1 MGVDLR
7 AWMKKG
13 GAAGTGGRRG
23 RERSG
28 MAAVVLCAVACAIAL
43 VSCAAKPQVSERE
56 VRMRYVNLNLIF
68 EYMVRSDP
76 DAQKVRRQ
84 KEDLLGSAKKLEA
97 ELAAADESRRQ
108 AIAKLLSENR
118 SGLEEV
124 RAAEELQK
132 QRLLGEINRVLEAV
146 GTRMEIDY
154 IFNLGDALVYGKK
167 EYDITETVLN
177 EIITLRK
184 RNAPV
189 SR

>member
-1 MGVDLR
+1 MGVDSR
-7 AWMKKG
+7 TWRRWNG
-13 GAAGTGGRRG
+13 GTGTGDRRG
-23 RERSG
+23 RERRG
-28 MAAVVLCAVACAIAL
+28 IPAVVHCAVACAIAL
-43 VSCAAKPQVSERE
+43 ASCAARPQVTERE

-76 DAQKVRRQ
+76 DAQKVRRR

-97 ELAAADESRRQ
+97 ELAGADESRRQ
-108 AIAKLLSENR
+108 TLARLLSENR

-124 RAAEELQK
+124 RSAEELQK

-146 GTRMEIDY
+146 GARMEIDY

-177 EIITLRK
+177 EIIALRK

>member
-1 MGVDLR
+1 MGVDSR

-28 MAAVVLCAVACAIAL
+28 MAAAVLCAVACAIAL

-97 ELAAADESRRQ
+97 ELAGRRRIPQAGDREAPFGESLRPRGGSRRGGT
-108 AIAKLLSENR
+108 SEA
-118 SGLEEV
+118 E
-124 RAAEELQK
+124 AAWRDK
-132 QRLLGEINRVLEAV
+132 QGAGSRGNQDGDRLYFQPG
-146 GTRMEIDY
+146 
-154 IFNLGDALVYGKK
+154 
-167 EYDITETVLN
+167 
-177 EIITLRK
+177 
-184 RNAPV
+184 
-189 SR
+189 